1 MPNTS
6 WLPRVLRWIFRFM
19 TVVLGIAAIAIVV
32 VMIVDP
38 KLPGDAAFGPIDV
51 EIMGQPGVVLLKDST
66 LMAHYIRNGAVNVRV
81 NDAGGLLEVLKHAGL
96 PLALLTVFFFGFL
109 FELLYRLFRNVGRG
123 QSFTRQSLRLVQ
135 IIGISLLAYSVASAF
150 AESWFHTVL
159 FDYISHHAAVV
170 VSGASIHL
178 PAATGQVRFEGDAP
192 FFSSYFMTG
201 LLVLALSEV
210 FRQGLMLKNDND
222 LTI

>member
-19 TVVLGIAAIAIVV
+19 TVVLGIAALVIVV
-32 VMIVDP
+32 VMLIDP
-38 KLPGDAAFGPIDV
+38 KLPGDAAFGPIDL
-51 EIMGQPGVVLLKDST
+51 ELMGQPGKVFLKNST
-66 LMAHYIRNGAVNVRV
+66 LMAQYIRDGAVNVRV
-81 NDAGGLLEVLKHAGL
+81 NDAAGLVEVIKHVGL
-96 PLALLTVFFFGFL
+96 PLALMVVLYFGFL
-109 FELLYRLFRNVGRG
+109 FELLFRLFRNVGRG
-123 QSFTRQSLRLVQ
+123 QSFTRQNLRLVQ
-135 IIGISLLAYSVASAF
+135 VIGVSLLVYSVASDF
-150 AESWFHTVL
+150 AENWVQTVF

-170 VSGASIHL
+170 VSGASIHM
-178 PAATGQVRFEGDAP
+178 PAATGQLQFDNSPP